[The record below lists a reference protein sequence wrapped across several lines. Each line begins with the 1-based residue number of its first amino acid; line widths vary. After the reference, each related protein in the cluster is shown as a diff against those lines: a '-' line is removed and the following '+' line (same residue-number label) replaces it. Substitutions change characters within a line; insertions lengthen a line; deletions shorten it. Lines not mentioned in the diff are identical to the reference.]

1 MSYLARRFLGP
12 LTLIAVSFAGLLL
25 VLKSALPD
33 AARHV
38 AATSA
43 HPAGRQSDA
52 PLASVLTRLTDAAVL
67 GLHVVAYTTC
77 AVLALAGTVA
87 VTRLRARRQR
97 AERGRMPC
105 AELRLGRDDHASPYE
120 VSRVFDGIAGA
131 LRPHLVGRFLH
142 GPETVILKITSD
154 PDARSVR
161 FFIHAART
169 FHGPI
174 AARLEA
180 TYPDVRLMPVEE
192 SESDPLGLAG
202 IPTLL
207 QTLSVRLHGQRPAP
221 LGVEVLRLKKA
232 RRWLWAL
239 ATTKDYEHAPIESLV
254 SVVHATGVPCAVE
267 LVLTPA
273 PVLLDRY
280 AGHALRARERSLKL
294 EGSFSPQEPGVQS
307 VVAQK
312 HLKGAVEGVGRA
324 LWWFDYRILV
334 PAGAQAAGRHI
345 AGVVQE
351 TRAENY
357 LRVRVMSAR
366 RRLYAWRSTRGL
378 PPLFPA
384 LWSGVLSSAELA
396 SLWQLPTLRAKGVPL
411 TRASARQILAPNRI
425 SRDPAHAILYD
436 KHGPLGIR
444 PADRSAGLMILGAP
458 DAGKTA
464 ALARHIH
471 AVARDHSR
479 ALLIVDPKEDLAP
492 LSLSLIPAGRTVYY
506 LDLGAPRWG
515 LNILSAGHLPP
526 EIRADILI
534 AVIRELAGESSVGSR
549 SDLLLRAAIQAV
561 GTVESTATLQHVAAL
576 LDPHDDG
583 YRRWVVRELH
593 HHHEVEFI
601 RDYWQR
607 TFPHA
612 VRANPR
618 FIAEAVAAP
627 QNKLF
632 RFLTSPS
639 LNLLMTHPR
648 QLDLESV
655 IQRREVLIVNASKG
669 AVGEDNAKLFCAMF
683 VLLCQ
688 KVLHQQQRKPDA
700 QRTRAT
706 LAIDEAHNIFTP
718 SFATMLSEGRSG
730 GLEVAAAFQYT
741 AQIAD
746 ERVRSGVKSLL
757 QNLSIFRLREFED
770 ARAAAALAMEVF
782 SDSLSGDIEDQ
793 RRVRVDPMDI
803 VRQPNHRALALWL
816 SDGVPQPAFTADTRP
831 MEELSESPE
840 ALDARAHHEAEQL
853 RRGDHPHDHGRY
865 IEPPLVWSIHTPVI
879 ARYHT
884 IHIDLNAWPDR
895 PPIEEIERVAALL
908 GSADGDSIAHIA
920 RPSDASR
927 TRFAAV
933 LPDAPT
939 EPGWLPEG
947 LYSIQ
952 VLAWTAGQAAPRTW
966 TPAVQ
971 DDDGGEIALQLEIT
985 EEPRRPGHAEPQAG
999 VGDALHGRLPG
1010 QAA

>member
-1 MSYLARRFLGP
+1 MSYFGRRFLGP
-12 LTLIAVSFAGLLL
+12 LTLIAVSFAGLLVWL
-25 VLKSALPD
+25 RTFAPGVVRH
-33 AARHV
+33 AAGG
-38 AATSA
+38 TA
-43 HPAGRQSDA
+43 HEAERQG
-52 PLASVLTRLTDAAVL
+52 ASTGPSVIASLTDAVIL
-67 GLHVVAYTTC
+67 GLQIIAFTAC
-77 AVLALAGTVA
+77 ALLAAGALVGF
-87 VTRLRARRQR
+87 VRLRARRQR
-97 AERGRMPC
+97 AETGRVLC

-131 LRPHLVGRFLH
+131 LRPHLIGRVLG
-142 GPETVILKITSD
+142 GPETLILKITSD
-154 PDARSVR
+154 PDTRTVR
-161 FFIHAART
+161 FFILAARA

-174 AARLEA
+174 AARLAA
-180 TYPDVRLMPVEE
+180 TYPDVRLTPFDA

-202 IPTLL
+202 ITSPL
-207 QTLSVRLHGQRPAP
+207 QTLTARLRGERVAP

-239 ATTKDYEHAPIESLV
+239 ATTKDYEHAPIESLI
-254 SVVHATGVPCAVE
+254 SVMHATRAPCAVE

-280 AGHALRARERSLKL
+280 AGRALRGRERSLKL

-351 TRAENY
+351 TRAENC
-357 LRVRVMSAR
+357 LRVRVMRVR
-366 RRLYAWRSTRGL
+366 RRLYAWRSARGL

-411 TRASARQILAPNRI
+411 TRASARQILAPSRV

-436 KHGPLGIR
+436 EHGALGIR
-444 PADRSAGLMILGAP
+444 PADRSSGLMFLGAP

-464 ALARHIH
+464 ALARHIY
-471 AVARDHSR
+471 AVARDPSR

-492 LSLSLIPAGRTVYY
+492 LSLSLIPASRTVHY

-515 LNILSAGHLPP
+515 LNILTASHLPP

-534 AVIRELAGESSVGSR
+534 AVIRELAGETAVGPR
-549 SDLLLRAAIQAV
+549 SDMFLRAAIQAV
-561 GTVESTATLQHVAAL
+561 ATVEPTATLQHVAAL
-576 LDPHDDG
+576 LDPDDDG
-583 YRRWVVRELH
+583 YRRWVVRELR
-593 HHHEVEFI
+593 HHHEVEFV

-607 TFPHA
+607 TFPRM

-648 QLDLESV
+648 QLDLESI
-655 IQRREVLIVNASKG
+655 IQRREVLILNASKG

-688 KVLHQQQRKPDA
+688 KVLHQQQRKPA
-700 QRTRAT
+700 GERARAT
-706 LAIDEAHNIFTP
+706 LAIDEAHNVFTP

-741 AQIAD
+741 GQIAD

-757 QNLSIFRLREFED
+757 QNLTIFRLREFED

-782 SDSLSGDIEDQ
+782 TDTLRGDIEDQ

-803 VRQPNHRALALWL
+803 VRQPNHRAHALWL
-816 SDGVPQPAFTADTRP
+816 SDGVPQPVFTAETRP

-840 ALDARAHHEAEQL
+840 ALGAREHHEAEQR

-865 IEPPLVWSIHTPVI
+865 IQPPLVWSIHTPVI
-879 ARYHT
+879 ARHRT
-884 IHIDLNAWPDR
+884 IHIDLNAWPD
-895 PPIEEIERVAALL
+895 PPPLEQVERVAALL
-908 GSADGDSIAHIA
+908 SSPDGQSIAHIA
-920 RPSDASR
+920 RPTDPAR
-927 TRFAAV
+927 RRFAVA
-933 LPDAPT
+933 LPDGPG

-952 VLAWTAGQAAPRTW
+952 VLAWIGGQAAPRIW
-966 TPAVQ
+966 TPTVQ
-971 DDDGGEIALQLEIT
+971 DDDGEEVALQIELAD
-985 EEPRRPGHAEPQAG
+985 EPRRPDRVELGE
-999 VGDALHGRLPG
+999 
-1010 QAA
+1010 AA

>member
-1 MSYLARRFLGP
+1 MSYLGRRFLGP

-25 VLKSALPD
+25 WLRTFAPGAVRHAVAGTAH
-33 AARHV
+33 AAMRQR
-38 AATSA
+38 AATG
-43 HPAGRQSDA
+43 P
-52 PLASVLTRLTDAAVL
+52 SVIRSLTDAVIL
-67 GLHVVAYTTC
+67 GLHVVSFTAC
-77 AVLALAGTVA
+77 ALLAVGALVGFV
-87 VTRLRARRQR
+87 RLRARRQR
-97 AERGRMPC
+97 AQTGRVLC
-105 AELRLGRDDHASPYE
+105 AELRLGRDDQASPYE

-131 LRPHLVGRFLH
+131 LRPHLVGRVLH
-142 GPETVILKITSD
+142 GPETMILKITND

-161 FFIHAART
+161 FFIRAARA
-169 FHGPI
+169 FHRPI
-174 AARLEA
+174 AARLAA
-180 TYPDVRLMPVEE
+180 TYPDVRLTPVHG
-192 SESDPLGLAG
+192 SESDPLRLAG
-202 IPTLL
+202 ITSPL
-207 QTLSVRLHGQRPAP
+207 QTLGARLRGERAAP

-239 ATTKDYEHAPIESLV
+239 ATTKDYEHAPVESLV
-254 SVVHATGVPCAVE
+254 SVMYASRVPCAVE

-280 AGHALRARERSLKL
+280 AGRALRGRERSLKL

-324 LWWFDYRILV
+324 LWWFDYRILL

-345 AGVVQE
+345 AGVLQE

-357 LRVRVMSAR
+357 LRVRVMRVR
-366 RRLYAWRSTRGL
+366 RRLYAWRSARGL

-411 TRASARQILAPNRI
+411 TRASARQILAPNRV
-425 SRDPAHAILYD
+425 SRDRAHAILYD
-436 KHGPLGIR
+436 EHGPLGIR
-444 PADRSAGLMILGAP
+444 PADRSSGLMFLGAP
-458 DAGKTA
+458 DTGKTA

-471 AVARDHSR
+471 AVARDPSR

-492 LSLSLIPAGRTVYY
+492 LSLSLIPASRIVHY

-515 LNILSAGHLPP
+515 LNILTAGHLPP

-534 AVIRELAGESSVGSR
+534 AVIRELAGESSVGPR
-549 SDLLLRAAIQAV
+549 SDLFLRAAIQAV
-561 GTVESTATLQHVAAL
+561 ATVEQTATLQHVAAL

-593 HHHEVEFI
+593 HHHEVEFV

-607 TFPHA
+607 TFPRM

-648 QLDLESV
+648 QLDLESI
-655 IQRREVLIVNASKG
+655 IQRREVLILSASKG

-688 KVLHQQQRKPDA
+688 KVLHQQQRKPA
-700 QRTRAT
+700 GERARAT
-706 LAIDEAHNIFTP
+706 LAIDEAHNVFTP

-741 AQIAD
+741 GQIAD

-757 QNLSIFRLREFED
+757 QNLTIFRLREFED

-782 SDSLSGDIEDQ
+782 TDNLRGDVEDQ

-803 VRQPNHRALALWL
+803 VRQPNHRAHALWL
-816 SDGVPQPAFTADTRP
+816 SEGVPQPVFTAETRP
-831 MEELSESPE
+831 MQELSESPE
-840 ALDARAHHEAEQL
+840 ALRAREHHEAQQR

-865 IEPPLVWSIHTPVI
+865 IQPPLVWSIHTPVI
-879 ARYHT
+879 ARHRT
-884 IHIDLNAWPDR
+884 IHIDLNAWPD
-895 PPIEEIERVAALL
+895 PPPLEQVERVAALL
-908 GSADGDSIAHIA
+908 SSPDGQSIAHIA
-920 RPSDASR
+920 RPTDPAQR
-927 TRFAAV
+927 RFAAA
-933 LPDAPT
+933 LPDGPG

-952 VLAWTAGQAAPRTW
+952 VLAWIEGQAGPRTW
-966 TPAVQ
+966 TPVVQ
-971 DDDGGEIALQLEIT
+971 DEEGEEIVLQIEVAD
-985 EEPRRPGHAEPQAG
+985 EPRRPDRVELGE
-999 VGDALHGRLPG
+999 
-1010 QAA
+1010 AA